1 LTPRKDGDT
10 DPAGCRFLFLES
22 NVSLSRSDYFKDLL
36 NDCIAAVENYPDYA
50 CPTLVAALII
60 SDSINGLRKALLQG
74 RPYLDK
80 D

>member
-1 LTPRKDGDT
+1 M
-10 DPAGCRFLFLES
+10 
-22 NVSLSRSDYFKDLL
+22 SLSRADYFKDLL
-36 NDCIAAVENYPDYA
+36 NDCLAAVEDYPDYA
-50 CPTLVAALII
+50 DQTLVAALII